1 MAQSWLGRRV
11 LAGQVRGLVAGVKET
26 VVARL
31 EDVFQQMWLNNGNR
45 SPLMIMVMVIMVPML
60 QPEQTVRGHRGA
72 QPGRVEAAG
81 RREVRGPHHPGWRGA
96 RGACYN
102 WYIFLLITN

>member
-11 LAGQVRGLVAGVKET
+11 LAGQVRGLVPGVKET

-45 SPLMIMVMVIMVPML
+45 SPLIIMVMIILVPLM

-72 QPGRVEAAG
+72 QPGRVQAAG
-81 RREVRGPHHPGWRGA
+81 RREVRGPHHPGGQKVEV
-96 RGACYN
+96 
-102 WYIFLLITN
+102 II

>member
-45 SPLMIMVMVIMVPML
+45 SPLMIMLIMVMVIMVPML

-72 QPGRVEAAG
+72 EPGRVEAAG
-81 RREVRGPHHPGWRGA
+81 RREVRGPHHPGGRGEHA
-96 RGACYN
+96 IINCFN
-102 WYIFLLITN
+102 

>member
-45 SPLMIMVMVIMVPML
+45 SP
-60 QPEQTVRGHRGA
+60 
-72 QPGRVEAAG
+72 
-81 RREVRGPHHPGWRGA
+81 
-96 RGACYN
+96 
-102 WYIFLLITN
+102 

>member
-11 LAGQVRGLVAGVKET
+11 LAGQVRGLVPGVKET

-45 SPLMIMVMVIMVPML
+45 SPLMITVMVMTVLM

-72 QPGRVEAAG
+72 QPGRVQAAG
-81 RREVRGPHHPGWRGA
+81 RREVRGPHHPGGQKVEV
-96 RGACYN
+96 
-102 WYIFLLITN
+102 II

>member
-45 SPLMIMVMVIMVPML
+45 S
-60 QPEQTVRGHRGA
+60 A
-72 QPGRVEAAG
+72 
-81 RREVRGPHHPGWRGA
+81 W
-96 RGACYN
+96 
-102 WYIFLLITN
+102 

>member
-11 LAGQVRGLVAGVKET
+11 LAGQVRGLVPGVKET

-45 SPLMIMVMVIMVPML
+45 SPLIITVMVILVPIL
-60 QPEQTVRGHRGA
+60 QPE
-72 QPGRVEAAG
+72 
-81 RREVRGPHHPGWRGA
+81 
-96 RGACYN
+96 
-102 WYIFLLITN
+102 

>member
-11 LAGQVRGLVAGVKET
+11 LAGQVRGLVPGVKET

-45 SPLMIMVMVIMVPML
+45 SPLMITMMVIIMFPML

-72 QPGRVEAAG
+72 QPGRVQAAG
-81 RREVRGPHHPGWRGA
+81 RGEVRGPHHPGGHGEHVIIA
-96 RGACYN
+96 
-102 WYIFLLITN
+102 ITIN

>member
-11 LAGQVRGLVAGVKET
+11 LAGQVRGLVPGVKET

-45 SPLMIMVMVIMVPML
+45 SPLMITVITLMVIMVLML
-60 QPEQTVRGHRGA
+60 QPE
-72 QPGRVEAAG
+72 
-81 RREVRGPHHPGWRGA
+81 
-96 RGACYN
+96 
-102 WYIFLLITN
+102 

>member
-45 SPLMIMVMVIMVPML
+45 S
-60 QPEQTVRGHRGA
+60 GYGNNYN
-72 QPGRVEAAG
+72 GDGNNGSDDAA
-81 RREVRGPHHPGWRGA
+81 A
-96 RGACYN
+96 
-102 WYIFLLITN
+102 